1 MRQMKLEHKGIEEVV
16 LLPETREE
24 YEAAMQSRA
33 RTVVI
38 TVEQKREW
46 GVAADTIPLS
56 EADAVRAIFGS
67 DQDFYE
73 TLLEEDAGESPP
85 VEELEADP
93 DDVLVVTGTA
103 HDPAAAARSTAG
115 QPAALAE

>member
-1 MRQMKLEHKGIEEVV
+1 MRQMKLEHKGVEETV

-38 TVEQKREW
+38 TEEQKREW
-46 GVAADTIPLS
+46 GVSVDTVPLS

-67 DQDFYE
+67 DQEFYE

-85 VEELEADP
+85 EDELQVDP
-93 DDVLVVTGTA
+93 DDILVVTGTA
-103 HDPAAAARSTAG
+103 EAPAGALAAEAG
-115 QPAALAE
+115 QPAAAGE

>member
-85 VEELEADP
+85 VEADP

-103 HDPAAAARSTAG
+103 HDPAAAVGSTAG